1 MEKEELKPSI
11 NQVIILGE
19 KIIPSVGTTSNWQFP
34 TNSGYTISSDYVY
47 RINPVTGGRELH
59 GAIDISGTGMGSPIY
74 AATNGV
80 VSEST
85 SRTQDGNY
93 VCINHNNGYYT
104 CYAHMLKRNA
114 TVGQVVS
121 RGQVI
126 GYVGK
131 SGYATGPHLH
141 FEVWVGGRPW
151 NGGHRI
157 NPWTMLNR

>member
-1 MEKEELKPSI
+1 
-11 NQVIILGE
+11 
-19 KIIPSVGTTSNWQFP
+19 
-34 TNSGYTISSDYVY
+34 
-47 RINPVTGGRELH
+47 
-59 GAIDISGTGMGSPIY
+59 
-74 AATNGV
+74 
-80 VSEST
+80 
-85 SRTQDGNY
+85 
-93 VCINHNNGYYT
+93 
-104 CYAHMLKRNA
+104 MLKRNA